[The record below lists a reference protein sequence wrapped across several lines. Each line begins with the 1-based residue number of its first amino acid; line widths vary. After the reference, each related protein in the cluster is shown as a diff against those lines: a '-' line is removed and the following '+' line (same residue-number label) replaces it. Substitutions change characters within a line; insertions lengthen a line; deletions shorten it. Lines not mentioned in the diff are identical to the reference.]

1 MKILSLG
8 VYLDTFSIVF
18 QNFDFWPFY
27 GLFYRYFL
35 AFFGYLLSVNE
46 LQVTHFDPG
55 TLYFE
60 NIIFR
65 SISRQIF
72 NSFSKFWFFTILW
85 TFLKVFFRYFLSVNE
100 LQVTHF
106 DPGIFLLKIWS
117 LELYQE
123 ISYEIV
129 IFHHILGGLAYKHSW
144 QETFAAGAVF
154 RSSALCLLNI
164 GLICCWV
171 KKVHYKWVVRLV
183 FSECQHIFCAWK
195 CKPWNLT
202 AYV

>member
-1 MKILSLG
+1 MYLHTIFPDFQNFDRALFQAGIFGCFSGIFCLWTSHRSHILTQEHYILKILSLG

-72 NSFSKFWFFTILW
+72 NSFSKFWFFYH
-85 TFLKVFFRYFLSVNE
+85 FMAFF
-100 LQVTHF
+100 
-106 DPGIFLLKIWS
+106 
-117 LELYQE
+117 
-123 ISYEIV
+123 
-129 IFHHILGGLAYKHSW
+129 
-144 QETFAAGAVF
+144 
-154 RSSALCLLNI
+154 
-164 GLICCWV
+164 
-171 KKVHYKWVVRLV
+171 
-183 FSECQHIFCAWK
+183 
-195 CKPWNLT
+195 
-202 AYV
+202 

>member
-8 VYLDTFSIVF
+8 LYLDIFSIVF

-72 NSFSKFWFFTILW
+72 NSFSKFWFLTIIWPFLGIFCRFSGIFCPSTQEHNIW
-85 TFLKVFFRYFLSVNE
+85 KILSLGLYLDTFSIVFQILIATGHTFWPRIFFLK
-100 LQVTHF
+100 
-106 DPGIFLLKIWS
+106 
-117 LELYQE
+117 
-123 ISYEIV
+123 
-129 IFHHILGGLAYKHSW
+129 
-144 QETFAAGAVF
+144 
-154 RSSALCLLNI
+154 
-164 GLICCWV
+164 IC
-171 KKVHYKWVVRLV
+171 
-183 FSECQHIFCAWK
+183 I
-195 CKPWNLT
+195 
-202 AYV
+202 